1 MLDELRQR
9 TYETKNR
16 LLDLQLEESFDN
28 GREIIL
34 LKILERFKGKTVRT
48 LPKNIQK
55 ELIEFKNLIESRKN
69 EKMILLH
76 LHRTVIPKKIKRTK
90 KDKDKNNEFEK
101 ILLTIC

>member
-9 TYETKNR
+9 TYETRNR

-34 LKILERFKGKTVRT
+34 IKILERFKNKTVQS

-55 ELIEFKNLIESRKN
+55 ELTDLKLN
-69 EKMILLH
+69 
-76 LHRTVIPKKIKRTK
+76 
-90 KDKDKNNEFEK
+90 
-101 ILLTIC
+101 

>member
-9 TYETKNR
+9 TYETRNR

-34 LKILERFKGKTVRT
+34 IKILERFKNKTVQT

-55 ELIEFKNLIESRKN
+55 ELIEFKNLIESRKK
-69 EKMILLH
+69 EKNDFTSPYTE
-76 LHRTVIPKKIKRTK
+76 TVIPKKK
-90 KDKDKNNEFEK
+90 
-101 ILLTIC
+101 